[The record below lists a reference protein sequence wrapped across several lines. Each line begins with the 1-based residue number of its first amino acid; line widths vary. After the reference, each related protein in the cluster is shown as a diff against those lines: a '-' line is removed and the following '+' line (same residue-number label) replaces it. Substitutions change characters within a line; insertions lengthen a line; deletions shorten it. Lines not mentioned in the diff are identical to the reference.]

1 MPMNTITRIPQ
12 TEMDRQAQY
21 MRLFRTLEKRPKT
34 YCIVT
39 YGCQMNAH
47 DSEKLAG
54 MLTEMGMTEA
64 PREEADFVLH
74 NTCCIRDNAER
85 KALGN
90 VIWLKELKKERP
102 DMLIGV
108 CGCMVQEQ
116 GKAESIRRQY
126 PFIDI
131 AFGTGTLH
139 KLPELLYEAVER
151 GTRMIEVD
159 EEQNTIAEGVPVRR
173 ASPWQSY
180 VTVMYGCNNYCT
192 YCIVPYVRGRE
203 RSRQPDD
210 IVREV
215 EGLVEAGV
223 QEVMLLGQNVNSYGR
238 VPETGL
244 DFAGLLRR
252 VSETGIPRIRFM

>member
-102 DMLIGV
+102 DMSS
-108 CGCMVQEQ
+108 C
-116 GKAESIRRQY
+116 K
-126 PFIDI
+126 
-131 AFGTGTLH
+131 
-139 KLPELLYEAVER
+139 ELTHWKR
-151 GTRMIEVD
+151 
-159 EEQNTIAEGVPVRR
+159 P
-173 ASPWQSY
+173 
-180 VTVMYGCNNYCT
+180 
-192 YCIVPYVRGRE
+192 
-203 RSRQPDD
+203 
-210 IVREV
+210 
-215 EGLVEAGV
+215 
-223 QEVMLLGQNVNSYGR
+223 
-238 VPETGL
+238 
-244 DFAGLLRR
+244 
-252 VSETGIPRIRFM
+252 